1 MGAVNISGNNNKD
14 ACGSTVVVVVVVV
27 GEGEVQ
33 DAGPEVKRWKIIHKI
48 SGVEVSKG

>member
-14 ACGSTVVVVVVVV
+14 ACGSTVVVVVV

-48 SGVEVSKG
+48 SGVEASKG